1 MRYSFYKDEKDKI
14 PLRKR
19 NDDLPSKKRS
29 QVIALPRIATKE
41 RHKPVHSCVR
51 PQGFLCDTKFSLL
64 HKVFLKTLDS

>member
-29 QVIALPRIATKE
+29 QVIALPRIATRK
-41 RHKPVHSCVR
+41 KKKGTSQCIPV
-51 PQGFLCDTKFSLL
+51 
-64 HKVFLKTLDS
+64 